1 MRKAAEDKHHPG
13 STGTDHVVDLLVAK
27 LELKNCAT
35 SMLSPVISG
44 SLKGVM
50 TK

>member
-13 STGTDHVVDLLVAK
+13 STGADHVADLLVAK
-27 LELKNCAT
+27 LELKMT